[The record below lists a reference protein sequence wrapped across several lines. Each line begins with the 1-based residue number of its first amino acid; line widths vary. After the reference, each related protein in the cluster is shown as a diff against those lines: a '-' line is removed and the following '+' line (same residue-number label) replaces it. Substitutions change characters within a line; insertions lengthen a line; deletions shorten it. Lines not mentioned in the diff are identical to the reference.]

1 MVQPTLSDNLEKR
14 AYSFVAQI
22 DKVEE
27 VISFQQPYLS
37 YQQTL
42 QNIRNDSNL
51 SDEEKNQKISDTPV
65 TTYDFQPKLFNTV
78 DLGVRPGFTSV
89 SALIIMA
96 FAIASA
102 FAQYWISRQQLPSK
116 KSQKSKS
123 FRQIMREAADGKEPD
138 QTELNAVMSGQMS
151 KMMPI
156 MMLLIMVNLPG
167 ALVFYY
173 LVSNLMT
180 GAQQK
185 FVLSRSESEM
195 EISADKR
202 VIRELN
208 KIEEGKVVKESG
220 GAKVTR
226 ITAKSKRRGH
236 KKGHKQELIMNKDES
251 IRFATKYLEDLLSF
265 FGINVAVDSTIDD
278 EVIQLAIP
286 STSMNSLL
294 IGREANNLRALQ
306 HIVSMALTSRE
317 AELTR
322 VNVDVADYK
331 RQRPERIAEQAED
344 WIREVRQ
351 TGQPRRL
358 NLNAADRRIVHK
370 VAQDYSDIETHS
382 EGEGRERQLVVEKVA
397 LAD

>member
-1 MVQPTLSDNLEKR
+1 MVIVRPITNILFVVYGFVGDFGLAIILFTVLVKIFCWPLVKRQLHQTRLMRKIQPELAEIKKNCNGNRQLESLQMMDLYKRNNIKPFRSMLTLVIQLPIFIALYTAVRVMVQPTLSDNLEKR

-22 DKVEE
+22 DKVSE

-42 QNIRNDSNL
+42 QNIRDDSSL

-65 TTYDFQPKLFNTV
+65 ATYDFQPRLFNLI

-89 SALIIMA
+89 SALIIML

-102 FAQYWISRQQLPSK
+102 FTQYWISRQQLPSK

-180 GAQQK
+180 GIQQK

-208 KIEEGKVVKESG
+208 KIEEGKVVKEAG

-226 ITAKSKRRGH
+226 ITAKSKKRGLRKSH
-236 KKGHKQELIMNKDES
+236 K
-251 IRFATKYLEDLLSF
+251 
-265 FGINVAVDSTIDD
+265 
-278 EVIQLAIP
+278 
-286 STSMNSLL
+286 
-294 IGREANNLRALQ
+294 
-306 HIVSMALTSRE
+306 
-317 AELTR
+317 
-322 VNVDVADYK
+322 
-331 RQRPERIAEQAED
+331 
-344 WIREVRQ
+344 
-351 TGQPRRL
+351 
-358 NLNAADRRIVHK
+358 
-370 VAQDYSDIETHS
+370 
-382 EGEGRERQLVVEKVA
+382 
-397 LAD
+397 

>member
-1 MVQPTLSDNLEKR
+1 MFELIDMLIVRPITNILFVVYGFVGDFGLAIILFTVLVKIFCWPLVKRQLHQTRLMRKIQPELAEIKKNCNGNRQLESLQMMDLYKRNNIKPFRSMLTLVIQLPIFIALYTAVRVMVQPTLSDNLEKR

-236 KKGHKQELIMNKDES
+236 KKGHK
-251 IRFATKYLEDLLSF
+251 
-265 FGINVAVDSTIDD
+265 
-278 EVIQLAIP
+278 
-286 STSMNSLL
+286 
-294 IGREANNLRALQ
+294 
-306 HIVSMALTSRE
+306 
-317 AELTR
+317 
-322 VNVDVADYK
+322 
-331 RQRPERIAEQAED
+331 
-344 WIREVRQ
+344 
-351 TGQPRRL
+351 
-358 NLNAADRRIVHK
+358 
-370 VAQDYSDIETHS
+370 
-382 EGEGRERQLVVEKVA
+382 
-397 LAD
+397 

>member
-1 MVQPTLSDNLEKR
+1 MFELIDTLIVRPITNILFVVYGFVGDFGLAIILFTVLVKIFCWPLVKRQLHQTRLMRKIQPELAEIKKNCNGNRQLESLQMMDLYKRNNIKPFRSMLTLVIQLPIFIALYTAVRVMVQPTLSDNLEKR

-123 FRQIMREAADGKEPD
+123 LRQIMREAADGKEPD

-236 KKGHKQELIMNKDES
+236 KKGHK
-251 IRFATKYLEDLLSF
+251 
-265 FGINVAVDSTIDD
+265 
-278 EVIQLAIP
+278 
-286 STSMNSLL
+286 
-294 IGREANNLRALQ
+294 
-306 HIVSMALTSRE
+306 
-317 AELTR
+317 
-322 VNVDVADYK
+322 
-331 RQRPERIAEQAED
+331 
-344 WIREVRQ
+344 
-351 TGQPRRL
+351 
-358 NLNAADRRIVHK
+358 
-370 VAQDYSDIETHS
+370 
-382 EGEGRERQLVVEKVA
+382 
-397 LAD
+397 